1 MALSLAALPPGY
13 AISGY
18 ALRRARYGAIK
29 IDDPKSPR
37 INAYLCKIYD

>member
-13 AISGY
+13 AMSGH
-18 ALRRARYGAIK
+18 ALRRAQHGVIR
-29 IDDPKSPR
+29 IDSDEQSR

>member
-13 AISGY
+13 AMSGH
-18 ALRRARYGAIK
+18 ALRRARHGAIR
-29 IDDPKSPR
+29 IDCDERPR